1 MRQTLPSRG
10 KSASTKRRS
19 PPGLHCP
26 LAISGHPLPQ
36 SSPWLS
42 ARLLSRAPGSR
53 DAVTPALP
61 LDGRPPSVGAGKDV
75 LDIVVDQHNVE
86 FTALLAI
93 MPGQLRI
100 GFPLNP
106 VGRLLLAQED
116 EVVEL
121 GGMVA
126 ISIGWQADGDFGGYG
141 QPLDDTA
148 VLVVRDTNNHGDS
161 SSSNRV

>member
-1 MRQTLPSRG
+1 
-10 KSASTKRRS
+10 
-19 PPGLHCP
+19 
-26 LAISGHPLPQ
+26 
-36 SSPWLS
+36 
-42 ARLLSRAPGSR
+42 
-53 DAVTPALP
+53 
-61 LDGRPPSVGAGKDV
+61 
-75 LDIVVDQHNVE
+75 VE

>member
-1 MRQTLPSRG
+1 M
-10 KSASTKRRS
+10 
-19 PPGLHCP
+19 
-26 LAISGHPLPQ
+26 
-36 SSPWLS
+36 
-42 ARLLSRAPGSR
+42 
-53 DAVTPALP
+53 
-61 LDGRPPSVGAGKDV
+61 
-75 LDIVVDQHNVE
+75 E

-126 ISIGWQADGDFGGYG
+126 ISIGWQPDGDLGGNG

-148 VLVVRDTNNHGDS
+148 VLVMRYSNNHRDYS
-161 SSSNRV
+161 F